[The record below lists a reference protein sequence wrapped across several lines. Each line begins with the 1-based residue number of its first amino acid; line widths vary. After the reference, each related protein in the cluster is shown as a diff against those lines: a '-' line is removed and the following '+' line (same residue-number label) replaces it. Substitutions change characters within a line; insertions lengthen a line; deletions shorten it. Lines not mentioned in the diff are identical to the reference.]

1 MLGAS
6 LAHHFRFITRMKC
19 HEICGGPQKMI
30 PNDFGDSLTS
40 HLVPSLDQIF
50 YFYITLDYGQLSTA
64 SDILFV

>member
-19 HEICGGPQKMI
+19 HEIWFRCGGPQKMI

-50 YFYITLDYGQLSTA
+50 NFYISLDYG
-64 SDILFV
+64 